1 VLEEGTIESCVR
13 HLGAERVLFATDATM
28 EGCVGKMLS
37 AEITAEQ
44 REHIFWRNFQKIL
57 ERRRA

>member
-1 VLEEGTIESCVR
+1 
-13 HLGAERVLFATDATM
+13 M